1 MATPETPAALAVRS
15 LGLIDLAHSCGLT
28 TDAVRKW
35 LKSKGGLIPA
45 QHQASVLRL
54 ARDKGVSLTPADVVG
69 GWPDC
74 AAPSPS
80 VVTRATA

>member
-1 MATPETPAALAVRS
+1 MATPETPAALAVRA

-54 ARDKGVSLTPADVVG
+54 ASNKGVPLTPADVVG
-69 GWPDC
+69 GWPEN
-74 AAPSPS
+74 APGSEAEALEG
-80 VVTRATA
+80 RA